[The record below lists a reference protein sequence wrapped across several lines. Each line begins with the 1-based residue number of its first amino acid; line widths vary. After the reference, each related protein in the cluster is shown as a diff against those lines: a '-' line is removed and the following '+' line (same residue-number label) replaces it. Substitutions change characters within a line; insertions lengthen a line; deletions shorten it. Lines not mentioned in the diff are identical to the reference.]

1 MPDPALG
8 CPGGLP
14 VVLGCPSGLPVVAVP
29 GPVIVP
35 VAFGFTAFEP
45 LVPGAGEGEFSVP
58 SLPVVV
64 PAPPVP
70 E

>member
-8 CPGGLP
+8 CPSGFRL
-14 VVLGCPSGLPVVAVP
+14 LASGLPLVAVP
-29 GPVIVP
+29 GPLIVP

-45 LVPGAGEGEFSVP
+45 LVPGAGDGEFSVP